1 MSNFEYP
8 QSVREVSLHAGSRTY
23 YFDVKKTKASDY
35 FLTITESKRSKEG
48 KTIKKQKL
56 FLYKEHFDTFN
67 EVFSNMVSFVNAEK
81 GKQVIQ

>member
-23 YFDVKKTKASDY
+23 YFDVKETKASDY

-56 FLYKEHFDTFN
+56 FLTKNILTHLVRCSQTWFLL
-67 EVFSNMVSFVNAEK
+67 
-81 GKQVIQ
+81 